1 MNYNLVIGRYTVK
14 KIVTIYKMLYI
25 NYTYVEVDQS
35 LYLLKNL

>member
-1 MNYNLVIGRYTVK
+1 MNYNLVIGRYAVK